1 MTRKAFIADVASAAA
16 GSISGVS
23 QVVRGAEDGE
33 LDFCFT
39 SAYGQ
44 LINVHILAL
53 GRQAFGYSPIKL
65 SKEFLFADHNKT
77 CRHTQLRIHS

>member
-23 QVVRGAEDGE
+23 QIVRGAEDGE

-39 SAYGQ
+39 PPSGQ

-53 GRQAFGYSPIKL
+53 GMQILCYRPVLYIEKNSI
-65 SKEFLFADHNKT
+65 
-77 CRHTQLRIHS
+77 C

>member
-39 SAYGQ
+39 SACGQ

-53 GRQAFGYSPIKL
+53 GM
-65 SKEFLFADHNKT
+65 
-77 CRHTQLRIHS
+77 

>member
-16 GSISGVS
+16 GNVQGVS

-39 SAYGQ
+39 SASGQ

-53 GRQAFGYSPIKL
+53 GMQNSSIFQHVFPQSSFNMLTGIRCIFISI
-65 SKEFLFADHNKT
+65 
-77 CRHTQLRIHS
+77 